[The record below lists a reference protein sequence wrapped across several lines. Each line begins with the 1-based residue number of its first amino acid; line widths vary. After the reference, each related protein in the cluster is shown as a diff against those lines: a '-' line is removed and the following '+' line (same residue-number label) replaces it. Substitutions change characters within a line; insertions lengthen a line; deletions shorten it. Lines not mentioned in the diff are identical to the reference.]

1 MVGLPPFNTPMLDG
15 QSTNNRC
22 GPTTLEVTG
31 IDYTVDTSNLD
42 SIGGAQETQPLG
54 LDFFSA
60 PIGYIDPSFSPEQ
73 YEAVLNTLSEGL
85 DLGKE
90 VSRAYT
96 DAIEEASN
104 SIQEGWGEFTDAVR
118 DGEWKD
124 AAGAG
129 SDIISSAKGVGAN
142 ISDTLTKVITNT
154 DAFKFISETYSE
166 VGIASLKAIAASLGS
181 DMAQKVSGGVYYDG
195 SISIRIDVKF
205 TKTFFEEQLYKL
217 EYLNQQVCVEARA
230 QGTMGMTVEIDHSKL
245 LDPEFNAKL
254 SAGIYATLS
263 GNTLDSMGMQIVAG
277 VGIEMDVWTGEVGKF
292 AGVWVENN

>member
-31 IDYTVDTSNLD
+31 IDYTIDTSNLD
-42 SIGGAQETQPLG
+42 SIGGAQEAQPLG
-54 LDFFSA
+54 LNFSL
-60 PIGYIDPSFSPEQ
+60 PIGHIDPSVDPEK
-73 YEAVLNTLSEGL
+73 YGMVLNTLSDGL
-85 DLGKE
+85 DLGKAAAE
-90 VSRAYT
+90 AYT
-96 DAIEEASN
+96 DAIEEACN

-142 ISDTLTKVITNT
+142 ISETLTKVITNT
-154 DAFKFISETYSE
+154 DSFKMLSE
-166 VGIASLKAIAASLGS
+166 VYNEVGVAKLKAAAASIGA
-181 DMAQKVSGGVYYDG
+181 DMAQKVSGGVFYDG

-205 TKTFFEEQLYKL
+205 TKTFFEEQLFKL

-230 QGTMGMTVEIDHSKL
+230 QGSMGFTFEIDHSKL
-245 LDPEFNAKL
+245 LDPRFQAALE
-254 SAGIYATLS
+254 AGIYATWS
-263 GNTLDSMGMQIVAG
+263 GETLDSLGVQVVAG
-277 VGIEMDVWTGEVGKF
+277 VGVEFDVWAGEVSHF